1 MPRNSQPLED
11 FIPSAAE
18 CGASL
23 SLIDDDGRLLFALA
37 GTKFDCPP
45 GELFYMGIGGHR
57 LSCEDFPTCAR
68 REALEEIG
76 ADVHLVDCGETWLI
90 TADGVESRLELADQ
104 PRPFALYLMANSV
117 HTDDSQRTYYIAI
130 YQATLLDPTFS
141 LETEEV
147 RAVIALTPDQV
158 VRGLCR
164 RPTLGELIEE
174 GAGVIASIGEIDE
187 DVRVYPIGSAQA
199 LASVLR
205 DTRADHRFR
214 Q

>member
-1 MPRNSQPLED
+1 M
-11 FIPSAAE
+11 
-18 CGASL
+18 
-23 SLIDDDGRLLFALA
+23 
-37 GTKFDCPP
+37 
-45 GELFYMGIGGHR
+45 
-57 LSCEDFPTCAR
+57 
-68 REALEEIG
+68 
-76 ADVHLVDCGETWLI
+76 
-90 TADGVESRLELADQ
+90 
-104 PRPFALYLMANSV
+104 
-117 HTDDSQRTYYIAI
+117 
-130 YQATLLDPTFS
+130 
-141 LETEEV
+141 
-147 RAVIALTPDQV
+147 IALTPDQV